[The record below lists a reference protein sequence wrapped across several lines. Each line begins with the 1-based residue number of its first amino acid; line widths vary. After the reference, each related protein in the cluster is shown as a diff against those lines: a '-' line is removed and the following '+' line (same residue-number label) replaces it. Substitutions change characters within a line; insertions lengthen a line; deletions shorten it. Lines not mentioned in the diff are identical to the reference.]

1 MSQCKGLTLK
11 GNRCK
16 RICKNC
22 EYCYNHIPPDVQEIT
37 ECNVECCVCLE
48 KIKTT
53 KLDCTHE
60 ICEECA
66 YKWSLSKKFKAE
78 CPMCRTFI
86 KNQDHYACLALE
98 RRDAIK
104 VFIYSFNGMTQQ
116 DYSSLGIEIPFD
128 TLLTQS
134 ESEFILRQIL
144 TKNDLIYSK
153 ISRVKE
159 IQVLS
164 TDCKCADCIGYKN
177 GTNNK
182 VCYFKRPLSMEEG
195 PLPIPSPDILQFLNS
210 LIRSIN
216 LS

>member
-11 GNRCK
+11 GSRCK
-16 RICKNC
+16 RICKNG
-22 EYCYNHIPPDVQEIT
+22 EYCYDHIIQDTTP
-37 ECNVECCVCLE
+37 ECCVCLE
-48 KIKTT
+48 ST
-53 KLDCTHE
+53 KCETLECKHT
-60 ICEECA
+60 ICNECA

-86 KNQDHYACLALE
+86 KNQGYYQHLAIE

-128 TLLTQS
+128 TLITQS

-195 PLPIPSPDILQFLNS
+195 SPDILQFLNS

>member
-11 GNRCK
+11 GSRCK
-16 RICKNC
+16 RICKNG
-22 EYCYNHIPPDVQEIT
+22 EYCYNHDAQATTP
-37 ECNVECCVCLE
+37 ECCVCLE
-48 KIKTT
+48 ST
-53 KLDCTHE
+53 KCETLDCKHT
-60 ICEECA
+60 ICNECA

-78 CPMCRTFI
+78 CPMCRAPM
-86 KNQDHYACLALE
+86 DHQGYYQHLAIE

-128 TLLTQS
+128 TLITQS

-144 TKNDLIYSK
+144 TNNDLIYSK

-164 TDCKCADCIGYKN
+164 TDCKCTDCIGYKN

-182 VCYFKRPLSMEEG
+182 VCYFKRPSSMEEG
-195 PLPIPSPDILQFLNS
+195 YPE
-210 LIRSIN
+210 LIQMIESVMRRIN
-216 LS
+216 LF